1 MPKKNIPEL
10 LAPAGSVESLKAGVN
25 AGADA
30 VYLSGK
36 RFGARQFARNFSLNE
51 MEQAI
56 EYAHLRGV
64 KVYVTV
70 NTLVKESELTMVGE
84 NLVQLYS
91 LGVDAII
98 VQDLG
103 VARMARELVP
113 DLDLHCST
121 QMTIHNPQGVNWAAD
136 NGFKRVVLAR
146 EMSLEEVEKTASQLS
161 KKIELEVF
169 AHGAI
174 CYSYSGQCLL
184 SSFIGGRSGNRGMC
198 AQPCRKQYQLLLNK
212 TDKYGKYK
220 EGEEILL
227 KDHYLLSTR
236 DLAIYSHLDRISR
249 APVDSIKIEGRMR
262 PPEYVANVVKI
273 YRDALD
279 SIAKGRSKVQDIEIS
294 KLKMS
299 FNRGLTRG
307 WLMGASYES
316 MMGRSNP
323 GNRGLYLG
331 KVVSYNKISGET
343 GITIKTRVKPE
354 KGDGILFKQ
363 PKKWEKSDNL
373 WGTILEHSPKV
384 KKDNL
389 LLKLRKQVEIGSN
402 VYITR
407 RKSLVDAA
415 DEMVNNP
422 QLPRRIHLDL
432 QIDWNDEMV
441 PLVRVNASPAGI
453 GDITT
458 EIEADFTMEKAIKRP
473 LSPETMIKQLKK
485 TGGTPFVIRNI
496 SLNYPGDLFTPIG
509 NLNHLRRQILEKIK
523 DEILDSYRPSS
534 EEIEKTMNQL
544 VKLKKD
550 LNLKESH
557 SVESNLETNKTIK
570 LNLEEPRLIESNLEE
585 PSLKKSYSAELQ
597 LKNSHLEDGSTAA
610 ESDLTGVELTSVKP
624 SQPIKLAIYV
634 DCIPSLQAALQA
646 GCKRIYFQPKIEINH
661 DKYQGTFSCLKHSHD
676 YDAYFK
682 MMGLSLLE
690 STNLCQEYESDLI
703 WKWPEITTETFID
716 GATNLLNI
724 LPEKT
729 ISGVMVGGMGTLWAL
744 KDVPGSVSVR
754 GSGGLNIWNHMAV
767 DELCSKDELLKSITL
782 SPEISQEELIK
793 VVSHIQKSDID
804 CQLEFLVQGNLE
816 ALVSEDCLSCVIKD
830 ENIIKKFKNSPYTF
844 LGIRD
849 FKNRIFPVEIDAEC
863 RTHISNSVELCLL
876 DHIPDLQDMGFN
888 SLVIDSRNK
897 PPDYAHTMVSS
908 YQKALEFTTNGEP
921 QLENKLHSLKNKVK
935 KISNGGI
942 TTGNFLRGV
951 HDDN

>member
-1 MPKKNIPEL
+1 MPPKNIPEL

-36 RFGARQFARNFSLNE
+36 RFGARQFARNFSLKE

-70 NTLVKESELTMVGE
+70 NTLVKESELPRVGE

-91 LGVDAII
+91 LGVDAVI

-103 VARMARELVP
+103 VGRLARQLIP

-121 QMTIHNPQGVNWAAD
+121 QMTIHNPQGVNWAAE

-146 EMSLEEVEKTASQLS
+146 EMSLEDIGKTANQLS

-198 AQPCRKQYQLLLNK
+198 AQPCRKQYQLILAE

-220 EGEEILL
+220 EGEEIPL

-236 DLAIYSHLDRISR
+236 DLAIYSHLDRISK
-249 APVDSIKIEGRMR
+249 APIDSIKIEGRMK
-262 PPEYVANVVKI
+262 PPEYVANVVKV

-279 SIAKGRSKVQDIEIS
+279 SIEKGRWKVQDMELS

-331 KVVSYNKISGET
+331 KVAGYNKTSGET
-343 GITIKTRVKPE
+343 SIKTKTRVKPE

-363 PKKWEKSDNL
+363 PQNWEKSHNL
-373 WGTILEHSPKV
+373 WGTIIEHSPKV

-389 LLKLRKQVEIGSN
+389 LLKLRKRVEIGSN

-407 RKSLVDAA
+407 RKSLVNAA
-415 DEMVNNP
+415 DEMVSNP
-422 QLPRRIHLDL
+422 QLPRRIPLNL
-432 QIDWNDEMV
+432 QIDWNAEMV
-441 PLVRVNASPAGI
+441 PLVRVNASPAWRGNI
-453 GDITT
+453 ET
-458 EIEADFTMEKAIKRP
+458 EFEADFAMEKAIKRP
-473 LSPETMIKQLKK
+473 LSPETIIKQLQR
-485 TGGTPFVIRNI
+485 TGGTPFIIQNI

-509 NLNHLRRQILEKIK
+509 NLNHLRRQILEEIK
-523 DEILDSYRPSS
+523 DKILEAYKPSS
-534 EEIEKTMNQL
+534 EEIETARNQL
-544 VKLKKD
+544 VQLKKD
-550 LNLKESH
+550 MNLE
-557 SVESNLETNKTIK
+557 ESNLE
-570 LNLEEPRLIESNLEE
+570 ESNLEE
-585 PSLKKSYSAELQ
+585 P
-597 LKNSHLEDGSTAA
+597 HLEEFPLEESNSEELTLNKYHLNDVSAVD
-610 ESDLTGVELTSVKP
+610 SDLTRFDLTRVKTH

-634 DCIPSLQAALQA
+634 DCISSLEAALQA
-646 GCKRIYFQPKIEINH
+646 GCKRIYFQPKIEMDRGNKFQEI
-661 DKYQGTFSCLKHSHD
+661 FSCLKHGHD

-682 MMGLSLLE
+682 RMGLSLLE
-690 STNLCQEYESDLI
+690 AANLCQEYESDLI
-703 WKWPEITTETFID
+703 WKWPEITNKKFID

-729 ISGVMVGGMGTLWAL
+729 IPGVMIGGMGALWAL
-744 KDVPGSVSVR
+744 KDIRDSVSLH
-754 GSGGLNIWNHMAV
+754 GSGGLNVWNHMTI
-767 DELCSKDELLKSITL
+767 DELCSKDEPLKSITL
-782 SPEISQEELIK
+782 SPEISREELRK
-793 VVSHIQKSDID
+793 VVSHIQNSDIVS
-804 CQLEFLVQGNLE
+804 QLEFLVQGNLE
-816 ALVSEDCLSCVIKD
+816 ALVSEDCLPCVIKD
-830 ENIIKKFKNSPYTF
+830 EKIIKKLKNSPYTF
-844 LGIRD
+844 LGIKD

-863 RTHISNSVELCLL
+863 RTHVSNSVELCLL
-876 DHIPDLQDMGFN
+876 DHIPYLQDMGFN
-888 SLVIDSRNK
+888 SLVIDSRSK
-897 PPDYAHTMVSS
+897 PSDYAHTMMSL
-908 YQKALEFTTNGEP
+908 YQKALKLTTTGEP
-921 QLENKLHSLKNKVK
+921 QLEKRLHSLKKQVK